1 MAESNESS
9 QFLLQPL
16 ASTTATRRSHNI
28 NHDSDDNARNRAYDT
43 DETHGDASFVTTGI
57 DGNDSHDPSH
67 RRSHSTEPSPKAT
80 GLLIQDTATKDIDK
94 SPSQRRQQ
102 KGNIFL
108 IWSLELALLLL
119 AAGLLASIYGILS
132 AYSDDEVPNWDGNN
146 NGTGGAG
153 ITLNALVAI
162 IATIFRAILAFVAL
176 QVLAQLKW
184 DWVSARFRPMGDVQR
199 FDDASRG
206 AWGSLQLL
214 PLVALH
220 QPLAVVAVIVVV
232 VSLAVGPITQQTM
245 QTYYCARVVE
255 GRPAAIS
262 VANRI
267 DESLYFKERP
277 SAFALHVGLQSA
289 MQDSIVNP
297 SNDSNIAALFT
308 CPSGNC
314 TFTAYADHPGQ
325 PENEKVS
332 HASLGMCSRCE
343 DVSEL
348 VERVVY
354 VPRPKTEQITVSL
367 LVSSAANSGNDT
379 ERLEIKTGNPAT
391 SGTQY
396 LSAGLTGNLTWARKV
411 VPREFVNAARW
422 SAANFTILAFSQEH
436 CKTLNN
442 GTVSCPLST
451 SNSSDATAWSQ
462 PTDYIAATC
471 IMYPC
476 VKHYAGRVKDGAL
489 EERVVKNTPL
499 RLQKS
504 EPLWDGGETLPQ
516 TFMRGVQTP
525 CLVNGTLYTSSNMTS
540 ASEKLPLSAR
550 QTVSV
555 LSKDWATEDLDAPS
569 EYTNVT
575 APQECVA
582 SLWPAFILAF
592 QRELS
597 GTFDAYCRPQGF
609 QTEYVACFGRYGGS
623 SLAMAAIL
631 RSRTTNLDSIREN
644 IDSMAMRITTEMR
657 RAGWGPYA
665 MASTASKGDAWE
677 NRTCL
682 HVAWAWFAL
691 PLALLV
697 LCIVMISWIIVKE
710 LLNRDTSV
718 MWKSSVLPFLLKDQ
732 VPAIEAMSM
741 REVDAAAK
749 GLEVKLQKQE

>member
-1 MAESNESS
+1 
-9 QFLLQPL
+9 
-16 ASTTATRRSHNI
+16 
-28 NHDSDDNARNRAYDT
+28 
-43 DETHGDASFVTTGI
+43 
-57 DGNDSHDPSH
+57 
-67 RRSHSTEPSPKAT
+67 
-80 GLLIQDTATKDIDK
+80 
-94 SPSQRRQQ
+94 
-102 KGNIFL
+102 
-108 IWSLELALLLL
+108 
-119 AAGLLASIYGILS
+119 
-132 AYSDDEVPNWDGNN
+132 
-146 NGTGGAG
+146 
-153 ITLNALVAI
+153 
-162 IATIFRAILAFVAL
+162 
-176 QVLAQLKW
+176 
-184 DWVSARFRPMGDVQR
+184 MGDVQR
-199 FDDASRG
+199 FDDASRSV
-206 AWGSLQLL
+206 WGSLQLL
-214 PLVALH
+214 PLVVLH
-220 QPLAVVAVIVVV
+220 QPLVVVAIIVVV

-245 QTYYCARVVE
+245 QTYYCARIVE

-277 SAFALHVGLQSA
+277 SAFALHVGLQLA

-325 PENEKVS
+325 PDDEKVS

-348 VERVVY
+348 VERVAQL
-354 VPRPKTEQITVSL
+354 KTEQITVSL
-367 LVSSAANSGNDT
+367 PVSSAIISGNDT

-391 SGTQY
+391 SGTRY
-396 LSAGLTGNLTWARKV
+396 LSASLTGNLTWARKV
-411 VPREFVNAARW
+411 VSREFVNTARW

-436 CKTLNN
+436 CKTLEN
-442 GTVSCPLST
+442 GTISCPLST
-451 SNSSDATAWSQ
+451 SNASDATAWSQ
-462 PTDYIAATC
+462 LTDYIAATC
-471 IMYPC
+471 ILYPC
-476 VKHYAGRVKDGAL
+476 VKHYAGEVKNGAL
-489 EERVVKNTPL
+489 KERVVKNTPL
-499 RLQKS
+499 RLQKP
-504 EPLWDGGETLPQ
+504 EPLWDGDETLPQ

-525 CLVNGTLYTSSNMTS
+525 WLVNGTLYTSSNMTS
-540 ASEKLPLSAR
+540 ASEKLPSPAKE
-550 QTVSV
+550 TVSV
-555 LSKDWATEDLDAPS
+555 LFKDWANEDLDAPS

-575 APQECVA
+575 APRECVA

-592 QRELS
+592 RRELT

-609 QTEYVACFGRYGGS
+609 QAEYVACFGSNGGN

-631 RSRTTNLDSIREN
+631 HPRTTNLDSIREN

-691 PLALLV
+691 PLTLLV
-697 LCIVMISWIIVKE
+697 LCAVMISWIIVKE

-718 MWKSSVLPFLLKDQ
+718 VWKGSVLAFLLRDH
-732 VPAIEAMSM
+732 VPTIEIMSM

>member
-16 ASTTATRRSHNI
+16 PSTIARRSHNEG
-28 NHDSDDNARNRAYDT
+28 HDNDDNGRNSTYDT
-43 DETHGDASFVTTGI
+43 DETHGDVSFVITRTG
-57 DGNDSHDPSH
+57 GNDSHSAGH
-67 RRSHSTEPSPKAT
+67 RRSHSTEPSPKTT
-80 GLLIQDTATKDIDK
+80 GLLIRDTATKDVNM
-94 SPSQRRQQ
+94 SPPQRRQQ

-119 AAGLLASIYGILS
+119 AVGLLASIYGILR

-184 DWVSARFRPMGDVQR
+184 DWVSGRFRPMNDVQR

-206 AWGSLQLL
+206 AWGSLELL

-220 QPLAVVAVIVVV
+220 RPLAVVAIIVVV
-232 VSLAVGPITQQTM
+232 VSLAVGPMTQQTM

-267 DESLYFKERP
+267 DQSLYFQERP
-277 SAFALHVGLQSA
+277 SAFALHVGLRSA
-289 MQDSIVNP
+289 MQDSLVNP

-314 TFTAYADHPGQ
+314 TFTAYADNPGQ

-367 LVSSAANSGNDT
+367 RVSSTASSGNDT

-411 VPREFVNAARW
+411 VPREFVNTARW

-436 CKTLNN
+436 CKTLDN

-451 SNSSDATAWSQ
+451 SNSSDAKAWSE

-476 VKHYAGRVKDGAL
+476 VKHYAGQVKNGIK
-489 EERVVKNTPL
+489 ERVVKNTPL

-504 EPLWDGGETLPQ
+504 APLWDGGESLPQ

-525 CLVNGTLYTSSNMTS
+525 CFVNGTLYTSSNMTS
-540 ASEKLPLSAR
+540 ASEKLPSSAR

-582 SLWPAFILAF
+582 SLWPAFVEAF
-592 QRELS
+592 QRELT

-609 QTEYVACFGRYGGS
+609 QTEYVACFGRYGGN

-631 RSRTTNLDSIREN
+631 RSRTTNIDSIREN

-665 MASTASKGDAWE
+665 MASTASQGDAWE

-682 HVAWAWFAL
+682 HVAWAWFSL
-691 PLALLV
+691 PLVLLV
-697 LCIVMISWIIVKE
+697 LCIVMISCIIVKE
-710 LLNRDTSV
+710 LLNKDTSV

-732 VPAIEAMSM
+732 VPAIETMSM

-749 GLEVKLQKQE
+749 GLEVKLRKQE

>member
-1 MAESNESS
+1 MAETNESS

-16 ASTTATRRSHNI
+16 ASATTSRRSHN
-28 NHDSDDNARNRAYDT
+28 RASDT
-43 DETHGDASFVTTGI
+43 DETHGDVSFVTTGI
-57 DGNDSHDPSH
+57 GGHDRHSPSH

-80 GLLIQDTATKDIDK
+80 GLLIRDTTTKKVDE
-94 SPSQRRQQ
+94 SSSQRRQRR
-102 KGNIFL
+102 GNIFL

-132 AYSDDEVPNWDGNN
+132 AYNDDEVPNWDGNN

-153 ITLNALVAI
+153 ITLNALIAI
-162 IATIFRAILAFVAL
+162 IATIFRAILAFVGL

-184 DWVSARFRPMGDVQR
+184 DWVSASFRPMSDVQR

-206 AWGSLQLL
+206 AWGSLELL

-267 DESLYFKERP
+267 DETLYFKERP
-277 SAFALHVGLQSA
+277 SSFALHVGLQSA

-314 TFTAYADHPGQ
+314 TFTTYADRPGQ
-325 PENEKVS
+325 PDDEKVS

-348 VERVVY
+348 VGRVVY
-354 VPRPKTEQITVSL
+354 VPQTKTEQITVSL
-367 LVSSAANSGNDT
+367 LVPTGPFSVNDT
-379 ERLEIKTGNPAT
+379 KRLEIKTGLPST
-391 SGTQY
+391 TGTQY
-396 LSAGLTGNLTWARKV
+396 LSAGLTGNLTWARKA
-411 VPREFVNAARW
+411 VPREFVNTARW

-436 CKTLNN
+436 CKTLDN

-451 SNSSDATAWSQ
+451 SNSSDATAWGQ
-462 PTDYIAATC
+462 PTDYIAAAC

-476 VKHYAGRVKDGAL
+476 VKHYAGRVKNGVL

-499 RLQKS
+499 RLQKPES
-504 EPLWDGGETLPQ
+504 LWDGAETLPQ
-516 TFMRGVQTP
+516 TFLRGVQTP

-540 ASEKLPLSAR
+540 ASEKLPFSAR
-550 QTVSV
+550 ETVSV
-555 LSKDWATEDLDAPS
+555 LSQDWASEDLDAPS

-582 SLWPAFILAF
+582 SLWPAFVLAF

-597 GTFDAYCRPQGF
+597 GTFNAYCRPQGF
-609 QTEYVACFGRYGGS
+609 QTEYVACFGNNGGN

-631 RSRTTNLDSIREN
+631 RPRTTNLASIREN

-665 MASTASKGDAWE
+665 TAGAAAKGDAWE

-682 HVAWAWFAL
+682 HVAWAWFSL
-691 PLALLV
+691 PLTLLV
-697 LCIVMISWIIVKE
+697 LCIVMISWIIVRE
-710 LLNRDTSV
+710 LLNKDTGV
-718 MWKSSVLPFLLKDQ
+718 VWKGSVLPFLLKDQ
-732 VPAIEAMSM
+732 VPAIEKMSM
-741 REVDAAAK
+741 REMDVAAK
-749 GLEVKLQKQE
+749 GLELKLQKQG